1 MTETRNIKQGKERKQ
16 GEEKQGEEKERDNRE
31 EKKGR
36 KEGNKEK
43 AEEGEEKGRETEKR
57 QKKRND
63 PNQLQ
68 HIFDSGSRLLVF
80 CFRFME
86 WMNTAMLIS
95 LF

>member
-1 MTETRNIKQGKERKQ
+1 MTETRNIKQGKDRRQ
-16 GEEKQGEEKERDNRE
+16 GEEKQGEE
-31 EKKGR
+31 
-36 KEGNKEK
+36 KEK

-63 PNQLQ
+63 PNQQQ